1 MNLFSFTAFILLFI
15 LIVGSYLVFTDEVS
29 GTIKMVLIVVLFF
42 LGIYLLVNLSM
53 FKRYHE
59 VVDIP
64 IDASSSYI
72 FSADKFSGVDT
83 LYTIS
88 TWIYVDDWNVNFGEF
103 KNILSFE
110 RKGTKSTDFNLDR
123 YENNLVVNYEIYK
136 ETNNS
141 ETITQTIKIPN
152 INIQKWVNI
161 TVCFNTNNTDTYING
176 KLIDTDV
183 HQRPIYSPAN
193 NDTNKG
199 TLTLAKGKGFSGK
212 IGLTRYYGRVLSP
225 QETWNIYKQGPTTN
239 LFGSLLNRYNATFVF
254 YQDNK
259 EVQKL
264 SLM

>member
-64 IDASSSYI
+64 IDASASYV
-72 FSADKFSGVDT
+72 FSADKFSSVDP

-88 TWIYVDDWNVNFGEF
+88 TWIYIDDWNTHFGAF

-110 RKGTKSTDFNLDR
+110 RKGTKPTEFLLDK
-123 YENNLVVNYEIYK
+123 YENNLLVNYEVSSQP
-136 ETNNS
+136 NS
-141 ETITQTIKIPN
+141 NTTTTQTVKIPN

-183 HQRPIYSPAN
+183 HQNPIFSPDIK
-193 NDTNKG
+193 DTNKG
-199 TLTLAKGKGFSGK
+199 NFTLANQPGFSGK
-212 IGLTRYYGRVLSP
+212 IGLTRYY
-225 QETWNIYKQGPTTN
+225 
-239 LFGSLLNRYNATFVF
+239 
-254 YQDNK
+254 
-259 EVQKL
+259 
-264 SLM
+264 